1 MKEKEYKPI
10 IFSATAL
17 GLLAIAFCGF
27 SRTIRRK
34 IKERD
39 GNRSVLSGA
48 TTRLQCA
55 HISHDKNNP
64 KINSV
69 SNGRQL
75 TYREHYLD
83 HYNRHKK
90 NGLSVQDNYSTVK
103 GLYCM
108 LNKRERQGL
117 PHYDTLLETKK
128 GKK

>member
-55 HISHDKNNP
+55 HINHDKKSKKRNH
-64 KINSV
+64 V

-75 TYREHYLD
+75 TYREHYLE
-83 HYNRHKK
+83 HYHRHKR
-90 NGLSVQDNYSTVK
+90 NGLNAQDNYSTVK
-103 GLYCM
+103 GLYKM
-108 LNKRERQGL
+108 MNKRERQGL
-117 PHYDTLLETKK
+117 PHYDTMLKTKK
-128 GKK
+128 EK